1 MNIVKPK
8 SESGKVIFYI
18 FEICALVV
26 AVLYFILAIYLAA
39 EYQSFLYF
47 VNEIPTIIVNPLIIY
62 GIGRIIDLM
71 CYKADCKKAEKKEDN
86 DKKAE

>member
-26 AVLYFILAIYLAA
+26 AVLNFVLAIYFAA

-47 VNEIPTIIVNPLIIY
+47 VNEIPTIIVNPLILY
-62 GIGRIIDLM
+62 GIGRIVDLM
-71 CYKADCKKAEKKEDN
+71 CCKADCKKKEND